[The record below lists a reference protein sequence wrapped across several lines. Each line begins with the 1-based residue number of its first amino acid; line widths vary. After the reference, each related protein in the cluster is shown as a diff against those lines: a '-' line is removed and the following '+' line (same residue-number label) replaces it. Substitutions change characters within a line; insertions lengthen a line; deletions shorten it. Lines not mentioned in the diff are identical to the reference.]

1 MSNPRPHTKSKPKVA
16 HRKNAAPAKHH
27 RRRNPAFPKVVARHR
42 RRNPSEKFELKS
54 LMVGGAGAIA
64 GAMGTR
70 SLAQIVA
77 GAYNSGLI
85 GYALNIGIA
94 GAGGWLLS
102 KYNRDFGYAFAIGG
116 IAATALRAWN
126 ATVGATAPVTAALS
140 GLGDP
145 EFSSTGLGDIVTA
158 NPPLPYIPRV
168 ATPALPA
175 TSVSGTAVTAPGAR
189 AASK

>member
-1 MSNPRPHTKSKPKVA
+1 MSNPHKKSTTPKV
-16 HRKNAAPAKHH
+16 HHHKNAAPAKHH
-27 RRRNPAFPKVVARHR
+27 RRRNPAFPKVVSRHR
-42 RRNPSEKFELKS
+42 RHRNPERFELKS

-77 GAYNSGLI
+77 GAYNSGLV

-94 GAGGWLLS
+94 GVGGWLLS

-126 ATVGATAPVTAALS
+126 STVGSTAPVNAALS

-158 NPPLPYIPRV
+158 NPPLPYIPRA
-168 ATPALPA
+168 ATTALPA
-175 TSVSGTAVTAPGAR
+175 ASAASGMAVTPGAR